1 MDCISKKNIEEI
13 LQILDYDYKNIK
25 NHNGEVIENNDF
37 YIQINKMD
45 NNKKIMLN

>member
-13 LQILDYDYKNIK
+13 LQILDYKNIK
-25 NHNGEVIENNDF
+25 NHNGEIIENNDF